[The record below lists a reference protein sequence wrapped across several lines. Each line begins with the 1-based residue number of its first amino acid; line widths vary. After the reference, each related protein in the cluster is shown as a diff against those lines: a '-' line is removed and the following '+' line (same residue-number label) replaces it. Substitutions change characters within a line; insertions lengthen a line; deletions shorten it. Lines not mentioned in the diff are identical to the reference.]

1 MSMSMAGDLEME
13 QTVCADARHGTGAW
27 ANSNRNAGASTAK
40 AQPQWAGSVTLGMP
54 QLSGVGL
61 SETWLLETSGDL
73 HWSMVC
79 HRLGAPSHELRD
91 ALGRRVYIS
100 FVAVRVTSE
109 CIDQFMEG
117 DLLRYASSLIQCS
130 PTRFESRHSWH
141 CGSKTVE
148 VEMLSIFLRRRE
160 DRGNALE
167 EAQPARTSEAGP
179 GAGAT
184 DLERAFRNQLWKRG
198 GRRALQH
205 ECAWQPT
212 LALDYNGAGLLYF
225 ARYHQIVERAEASVA
240 GESADVSYALERRET
255 YYFGNLDAGE
265 SVTVGLSEVSSAG
278 RPRRHQA
285 EIRRSRDGRLMAR
298 IVTVKKRRASAGE
311 GPAGS
316 SGQSLSGL
324 GRVFGR
330 DQHVGARANGSRRN
344 DSI

>member
-1 MSMSMAGDLEME
+1 MNLQLQDAVRPAARLMSMAGGLETE
-13 QTVCADARHGTGAW
+13 QTLCADVRLGTGAW
-27 ANSNRNAGASTAK
+27 ANSNRNVGAGTAE
-40 AQPQWAGSVTLGMP
+40 AQAQWMGSVTLGMP

-109 CIDQFMEG
+109 CMDQFMEG
-117 DLLRYASSLIQCS
+117 DLLHYASSLIQCS
-130 PTRFESRHSWH
+130 PTRFESLHSWQ

-160 DRGNALE
+160 DGGNALE
-167 EAQPARTSEAGP
+167 EAQPARASEP
-179 GAGAT
+179 GMGADAT
-184 DLERAFRNQLWKRG
+184 DLERAFRHQMWKRG
-198 GRRALQH
+198 GRKAVQH
-205 ECAWQPT
+205 ECSWQPT

-240 GESADVSYALERRET
+240 GESADVSYALQRRET
-255 YYFGNLDAGE
+255 YYFANLDAGE
-265 SVTVGLSEVSSAG
+265 SVTVGLSEISSAG
-278 RPRRHQA
+278 RPRQHQA

-298 IVTVKKRRASAGE
+298 IITVKKRRASAGK
-311 GPAGS
+311 GPAG
-316 SGQSLSGL
+316 Q
-324 GRVFGR
+324 FGT
-330 DQHVGARANGSRRN
+330 VPLTAGAVV
-344 DSI
+344 